1 MRIALLSD
9 VHANLP
15 ALEAVLRG
23 IREKSPDKILS
34 LGDQINLGP
43 LPAETLALLR
53 SEGVVCL
60 SGNHERYVLSVLRGD
75 SAYDGAN
82 FESLRFQAQHVTRDE
97 ISFPDTL
104 VWEGVTF
111 CHALPG
117 DDRFPVYDPEKA
129 LPELTARYAYGFTHI
144 ISGWT
149 ASAASAAWTTGF
161 PASRPMRYLTSNPTG
176 PCFAPIGLPMT

>member
-82 FESLRFQAQHVTRDE
+82 FESLRFQAQYLRMVHIPRADDVDEQTKRELAEAFATGSRDLANE
-97 ISFPDTL
+97 AS
-104 VWEGVTF
+104 
-111 CHALPG
+111 
-117 DDRFPVYDPEKA
+117 R
-129 LPELTARYAYGFTHI
+129 RAYGLED
-144 ISGWT
+144 
-149 ASAASAAWTTGF
+149 AYA
-161 PASRPMRYLTSNPTG
+161 
-176 PCFAPIGLPMT
+176 